1 MGSLQK
7 PLVKH
12 EAPCFHCLGA
22 AGGPGVLWEETQEQE
37 QEQGW
42 EAEEQEEQWW
52 RWRWWGEVWCPILHC
67 TGYRVSNIL
76 LKLLQD
82 TVQHFLLQCVYQ
94 HSPDILLQPVL
105 PATDTGA
112 SLHLHQ
118 RGAGGGLHS
127 GG

>member
-7 PLVKH
+7 TLVKH
-12 EAPCFHCLGA
+12 EAPCFHCICP
-22 AGGPGVLWEETQEQE
+22 AGGPGVWWQTQEQE
-37 QEQGW
+37 QEQEW

-52 RWRWWGEVWCPILHC
+52 RWKWWGEVWCPILHR

-82 TVQHFLLQCVYQ
+82 RVQHFILQCVYQ
-94 HSPDILLQPVL
+94 HTPDIILQPVL
-105 PATDTGA
+105 PATDPGA

-127 GG
+127 GW